1 MIIVRGVNVYPSNVE
16 YALLSIPSAAPHY
29 QLVVSRAGAMDELLV
44 QCEPADDTV
53 DPTALRAAGERVLHD
68 HLAIRVRTQ
77 VLERGA
83 VPRSEG
89 KAVRVI
95 DRRV

>member
-1 MIIVRGVNVYPSNVE
+1 MLTVHCEPVDDGIDRAKLRERVAH
-16 YALLSIPSAAPHY
+16 ALRDRTGLSIA
-29 QLVVSRAGAMDELLV
+29 VE
-44 QCEPADDTV
+44 
-53 DPTALRAAGERVLHD
+53 
-68 HLAIRVRTQ
+68 

-95 DRRV
+95 DHRR